1 MTYAKLHGK
10 YIGVEPGT
18 TKVYAD
24 RTAGGSWE
32 ELDITKRDDG
42 KYIVTFRSGQL
53 VLSIQPDGK
62 LETRPLGT
70 DGAWEQLTIKD
81 NTLFREGIGI
91 ILELEGFIEVP
102 TPKPLVRASI
112 SGYYSN
118 VFLKGESGFLDLCR
132 LLHGESIRP
141 LLQQSLRMGSNGR
154 RNFLMTF
161 NTAQAAGLPPFN
173 PDDFPN
179 YYDMFEE
186 MLKLYAEYGQYLY
199 GSVFPDNGLFSSW
212 AGNTQKQIDHWN
224 RLGTIAQRYNN
235 VWGLE
240 LTNEINAKLYNK
252 VDQSKFSPIPGVI
265 CCSGSWTD
273 DLGNPL
279 DYPIQFDIVD
289 FHQRRNYPKSVV
301 DACVANYPWREKG
314 KATLLGES
322 LGFGSKATN
331 PNREDD
337 PRIAK
342 EIAGSGRGTSCGMIY
357 HSTHGAFSQL
367 YDDTERVCGE
377 AWFKELEGA

>member
-1 MTYAKLHGK
+1 MSQVQISDKFGNRLPVMHYTVSLSDNPDEPYLDDYFTDYAGASTWPRAGIPHDNVFLHVNHFNNDPDFK
-10 YIGVEPGT
+10 YQRVPVSTVHDVQI
-18 TKVYAD
+18 
-24 RTAGGSWE
+24 
-32 ELDITKRDDG
+32 
-42 KYIVTFRSGQL
+42 
-53 VLSIQPDGK
+53 
-62 LETRPLGT
+62 
-70 DGAWEQLTIKD
+70 
-81 NTLFREGIGI
+81 
-91 ILELEGFIEVP
+91 ELE
-102 TPKPLVRASI
+102 RAERERAI
-112 SGYYSN
+112 IQGYYSN

-132 LLHGESIRP
+132 LLHGENIRP
-141 LLQQSLRMGSNGR
+141 LLNQSLDMRSNGR
-154 RNFLMTF
+154 RNFLMTS
-161 NTAQAAGLPPFN
+161 NTAQAAGFPPFN

-186 MLKLYAEYGQYLY
+186 MVKLYAEYGLYLY

-240 LTNEINAKLYNK
+240 LTNEINSKVYNK
-252 VDQSKFSPIPGVI
+252 VDQARFSPISGVI

-273 DLGNPL
+273 DSGSPL
-279 DYPIQFDIVD
+279 DYPVQFELVD
-289 FHQRRNYPKSVV
+289 FHQRRDYPKSVV

-322 LGFGSKATN
+322 IGFGSKATN
-331 PNREDD
+331 PNREDN

-367 YDDTERVCGE
+367 YDDTEKACGE
-377 AWFKELEGA
+377 AWFNELEGA